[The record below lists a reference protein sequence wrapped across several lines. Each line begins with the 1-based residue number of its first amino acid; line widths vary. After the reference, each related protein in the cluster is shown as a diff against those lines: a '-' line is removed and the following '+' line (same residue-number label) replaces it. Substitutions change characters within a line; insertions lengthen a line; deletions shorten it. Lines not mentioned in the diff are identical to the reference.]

1 MRLLMIHADDFS
13 FKVTGATAAVR
24 KDMELPEELTGGSAA
39 EVLVAFIA
47 VEDGDEK
54 DPSSVIEQGMEAISD
69 NAVKVGAA
77 EVMVYPFA
85 HLSSSL
91 STPRIAT
98 RVLDGIYNGLYGGDF
113 GFEVKRAPFGWYKGF
128 EISCKGHPLSELAA
142 TITPGRKK
150 APEEVSEALAAEKE
164 RKAEFLIIT
173 PEGDEIPLDDFDFK
187 SRPEFKIFVDYD
199 LEGSRLSDD
208 EPAHI
213 RMMRKMELVDY
224 EPGSD
229 PGNFRW
235 YPKGFLIKR
244 LMEDHVSGILRDY
257 GAMQVETP
265 LMYDYQHPNLK
276 KYMERFPA
284 RQYVVKS
291 DNKEYFLRFAACFG
305 QYLMKH
311 DMGISHRQLP
321 LRLYELTHY
330 SFRREQSGE
339 LSGLKRLRTFTM
351 PDMHT
356 LAGGMDSAKEEFER
370 QFRMCIDWM
379 KDLELPYELA
389 FRSVRSYYDEH
400 AGFMKEMARVAGRP
414 FLLELWDDRFFY
426 FIMKCEFNTID
437 SQGKASTL
445 PTVQI
450 DVENTSRFDITYTT
464 PGGGKEN
471 PLLLHSSISG
481 SIDRVVYGLL
491 ERQALKMKKGEKA
504 NFPLWL
510 APTQVRIIPVSE
522 LFNDLAEKLLDKFN
536 CRVDVDDRNESLS
549 RRIRTAEKEWVPFI
563 CVVGAK
569 EQESG
574 LVAVRTR
581 DGARQKN
588 MSPEELDAFVK
599 KETEGKPF
607 IGLNLP
613 RHISRR
619 PIFHG

>member
-13 FKVTGATAAVR
+13 YRVTGATAAVR
-24 KDMELPEELTGGSAA
+24 KDTELPEELAGGVAE
-39 EVLVAFIA
+39 EVLVAYIA
-47 VEDGDEK
+47 VEDSDEK
-54 DPSSVIEQGMEAISD
+54 DPGSVIEQGVEAISN
-69 NAVKVGAA
+69 NALKVSAA
-77 EVMVYPFA
+77 EVMVYPYA
-85 HLSSSL
+85 HLSSTL
-91 STPRIAT
+91 SSPRIANK
-98 RVLDGIYNGLYGGDF
+98 VLDGIFNGLIKGEF

-128 EISCKGHPLSELAA
+128 NISCKGHPLSELAA

-150 APEEVSEALAAEKE
+150 SAEEVSEAIAAEKE

-173 PEGDEIPLDDFDFK
+173 PEGDEIPLGDYKFERK
-187 SRPEFKIFVDYD
+187 SEFKTFVDYD
-199 LEGSRLSDD
+199 LGGSRLSDE
-208 EPAHI
+208 EPAHT
-213 RMMRKMELVDY
+213 RMMRTMELVDY

-235 YPKGFLIKR
+235 YPKGYLVKK
-244 LMEDHVSGILRDY
+244 LLEEHVSGILRDY

-265 LMYDYQHPNLK
+265 IMYDYQHPDLK

-311 DMGISHRQLP
+311 DMGISHKHLP

-379 KDLELPYELA
+379 KDIELPWELA
-389 FRSVRSYYDEH
+389 FRSVRSYYEEN
-400 AGFMKEMARVAGRP
+400 AEFLKKMARLAGRP

-426 FIMKCEFNTID
+426 FIMKCEFNAID
-437 SQGKASTL
+437 SQDKASTL

-450 DVENTSRFDITYTT
+450 DVENTNRFDITYTT
-464 PGGGKEN
+464 PDGGREN

-481 SIDRVVYGLL
+481 SIDRVLYGLL
-491 ERQALKMKKGEKA
+491 ERQAIKMKHGEKA

-522 LFNDLAEKLLDKFN
+522 QFNGFAGETLEKFT
-536 CRVDVDDRNESLS
+536 CRADIDDRNESLS

-563 CVVGAK
+563 CVVGAR

-574 LVAVRTR
+574 QVAVRTR
-581 DGARQKN
+581 DGSKQRN
-588 MSPEELDAFVK
+588 MSPEELEGFVK

-607 IGLNLP
+607 IGLNMP
-613 RHISRR
+613 RSLGDR
-619 PIFHG
+619 PIFRG